1 MHPPRS
7 HVPPFLKTPLT
18 FMQTEIFPSPVS
30 AVSATVAPTNAEP
43 SPEFRLPRAAW
54 LRRWRAHAHRANWR
68 LVTRALGIS
77 KRCLD
82 LAVVLPALVLVVPLF
97 IVVGL
102 LIWASDFGPVFYWQK
117 RVGRFGKEFN
127 FPKFRSMQMDSN
139 AVRVQLEG
147 LNQHGQQGV
156 TFKMKRDPRITRVG
170 RFIRR
175 TSIDELPQLWC
186 VLKGDM
192 TLVGPRPPLPSEVAR
207 YSLTD
212 RERLS
217 VTPGLTCIWQV
228 GGRSEIPFDEQ
239 VKLDIDYI
247 QQRSIK
253 KDLQLLL
260 KTIPAVIFGRGA
272 Y

>member
-1 MHPPRS
+1 MTNQPGPRPAS
-7 HVPPFLKTPLT
+7 FLPAASTSSGT
-18 FMQTEIFPSPVS
+18 
-30 AVSATVAPTNAEP
+30 AAEP
-43 SPEFRLPRAAW
+43 LDAPPSDSAAAPVAAAAPGSAW
-54 LRRWRAHAHRANWR
+54 LRRWRAR
-68 LVTRALGIS
+68 LHLASWHLATRALGLS

-82 LAVVLPALVLVVPLF
+82 LAVVLPALVLALPLF
-97 IVVGL
+97 AVVAF
-102 LIWASDFGPVFYWQK
+102 LIWATDRGPVFYWQK
-117 RVGRFGKEFN
+117 RVGRFGELFD
-127 FPKFRSMQMDSN
+127 FPKFRSMRVDSN
-139 AVRVQLEG
+139 AVRAQLEA

-156 TFKMKRDPRITRVG
+156 TFKMKRDPRITGIG

-192 TLVGPRPPLPSEVAR
+192 TVVGPRPPLPSEVAR
-207 YSLTD
+207 YTLAD

-228 GGRSEIPFDEQ
+228 SGRSEIPFEQQ

-247 QQRSIK
+247 QQRSLK
-253 KDLQLLL
+253 KDLWLIL
-260 KTIPAVIFGRGA
+260 KTVPAVIFGRGA

>member
-1 MHPPRS
+1 MPKNSLKSPPSRAQNLAAEVRS
-7 HVPPFLKTPLT
+7 
-18 FMQTEIFPSPVS
+18 E
-30 AVSATVAPTNAEP
+30 AAEP
-43 SPEFRLPRAAW
+43 SAPRAAW
-54 LRRWRAHAHRANWR
+54 LRRWQARVHLASWR
-68 LVTRALGIS
+68 LVTRTLGFS

-82 LAVVLPALVLVVPLF
+82 LAVVLPALVLALPLF
-97 IVVGL
+97 LVVGF
-102 LIWASDFGPVFYWQK
+102 LIWATDRGPVFYWQK
-117 RVGRFGKEFN
+117 RVGRYGQDFD
-127 FPKFRSMQMDSN
+127 FPKFRSMRVDSN
-139 AVRVQLEG
+139 AVRAQLDA
-147 LNQHGQQGV
+147 LNQHGQKGV
-156 TFKMKRDPRITRVG
+156 TFKMKHDPRITRIG

-186 VLKGDM
+186 VLKGEM

-207 YSLTD
+207 YTLAD

-228 GGRSEIPFDEQ
+228 SGRSEIPFDQQ

-253 KDLQLLL
+253 KDLWLLL

>member
-1 MHPPRS
+1 MPPNPLKSQPPRTQDAAAENR
-7 HVPPFLKTPLT
+7 P
-18 FMQTEIFPSPVS
+18 E
-30 AVSATVAPTNAEP
+30 PTEP
-43 SPEFRLPRAAW
+43 SPPRAAW
-54 LRRWRAHAHRANWR
+54 LRRWQARAHRASWR
-68 LVTRALGIS
+68 LATGALGLS

-82 LAVVLPALVLVVPLF
+82 LLVVLPALVLALPLF
-97 IVVGL
+97 MGVAVI
-102 LIWASDFGPVFYWQK
+102 IWATDRGPVFYWQK
-117 RVGRFGKEFN
+117 RVGRFGREFD
-127 FPKFRSMQMDSN
+127 FPKFRSMRVDSN
-139 AVRVQLEG
+139 AVRAQLEA
-147 LNQHGQQGV
+147 LNQHGHKGV
-156 TFKMKRDPRITRVG
+156 TFKMKRDPRITPIG

-207 YSLTD
+207 YTLAD

-228 GGRSEIPFDEQ
+228 SGRSEIPFEQQ

-253 KDLQLLL
+253 KDLLLLL